1 MSEAA
6 PTVFVV
12 DDDQSILRAMTRLL
26 KSEGLA
32 VEAFPS
38 PRDFLDR
45 PAHDGPGCLVLDLQ
59 MPGVSG
65 LEVQEALAAA
75 NRVLPIVFVSGHAN
89 VPSSV
94 RAMKAGAV
102 DFLTKPF
109 DDVQLL
115 AAIRNGMTRSVAM
128 RAERADLEDLRRRIA
143 SLTPREREVFPLV
156 ARGLP
161 NKQIAGL
168 LGTVEKT
175 VKVHRARVMEKM
187 GAGSLA
193 DLVRM
198 AERVGAGAGPAA
210 GP

>member
-6 PTVFVV
+6 ATVFVV
-12 DDDQSILRAMTRLL
+12 DDDKSILRALTRLL
-26 KSEGLA
+26 KAEGFA
-32 VEAFPS
+32 IETFSS
-38 PRDFLDR
+38 PRDFLER
-45 PAHDGPGCLVLDLQ
+45 PSHDGPGCLVLDLQ

-65 LEVQEALAAA
+65 LEVQEAVSGAGRA
-75 NRVLPIVFVSGHAN
+75 LPIVFVSGHGS

-94 RAMKAGAV
+94 KAMKAGAI

-109 DDVQLL
+109 DDGQLL
-115 AAIRNGMTRSVAM
+115 AAIRNGLARSVAM
-128 RAERADLEDLRRRIA
+128 RAERSGLDDLRRRIA

-168 LGTVEKT
+168 LGTAEKT

-198 AERVGAGAGPAA
+198 AERVARGS
-210 GP
+210 

>member
-6 PTVFVV
+6 ATVFVV
-12 DDDQSILRAMTRLL
+12 DDDKSILRALTRLL
-26 KSEGLA
+26 KAEG
-32 VEAFPS
+32 FPFETFSS
-38 PRDFLDR
+38 PWEFLER
-45 PAHDGPGCLVLDLQ
+45 PSHDGPGCLVLDLL

-65 LEVQEALAAA
+65 LEVQEAVSAAG
-75 NRVLPIVFVSGHAN
+75 RTLSIVFVSGHGS

-94 RAMKAGAV
+94 KAMKAGAI

-115 AAIRNGMTRSVAM
+115 AAIRNGLTRSVAI
-128 RAERADLEDLRRRIA
+128 RAERADLDDLRRRIA

-168 LGTVEKT
+168 LGTAEKT

-198 AERVGAGAGPAA
+198 AERVAPGS
-210 GP
+210 